1 MKEQYMTSKRSFGI
15 VPSVLGVLL
24 IAGLASAQDVN
35 YNAMPGT
42 NFAAFKTYK
51 WVPIEG
57 GVKVD
62 QIVEA
67 QITQAIDAELA
78 KKGLTKS
85 ADDKADLY
93 VGYQAAVNQERQWN
107 AYGGGIGFRG
117 MGTATSSTI
126 AIGTLGVDIYDQ
138 AGKQLVWRGSA
149 TKTLDPGAKPEK
161 RQENIT
167 KAVDKLLKNFPPPA
181 KK

>member
-1 MKEQYMTSKRSFGI
+1 MRSSRIALCVVGI
-15 VPSVLGVLL
+15 SMA
-24 IAGLASAQDVN
+24 AGAAAAQDVT

-42 NFAAFKTYK
+42 NFTAFKSYK
-51 WVPIEG
+51 WVDIPG
-57 GVKVD
+57 GVKMD
-62 QIVEA
+62 QIVDA
-67 QITQAIDAELA
+67 QIKQAIDAELT

-93 VGYQAAVNQERQWN
+93 VGYQAAVNQEKQWN

-126 AIGTLGVDIYDQ
+126 AIGTLGVDVYDQ

-161 RQENIT
+161 REENIG
-167 KAVDKLLKNFPPPA
+167 KAVNKLLKNYPPPA